1 MYVVHVRRRGG
12 GGMRGASVATRLTP
26 ARVSI
31 CHFCESRKSPNR
43 ACFVHYPL
51 TQQNKIFE
59 SHIIKILKHLQ
70 LSLSAVTT

>member
-1 MYVVHVRRRGG
+1 
-12 GGMRGASVATRLTP
+12 MRGASVAPRLTP
-26 ARVSI
+26 ARVSN

-59 SHIIKILKHLQ
+59 SHVIKIFKTFTIKFECSYYITYVLQ
-70 LSLSAVTT
+70 LLT